1 MSTKLAKGVD
11 YITQRFHEYE
21 KDRREKYKIIRTLQS
36 ELEKVSMKVEDLEK
50 KMDRQEQ
57 YFRRNCIFIHRL
69 KKEKNEWRAEWRCI
83 ISGFR

>member
-11 YITQRFHEYE
+11 YITQRFDEYE

-57 YFRRNCIFIHRL
+57 SLGEIVFSFID
-69 KKEKNEWRAEWRCI
+69 
-83 ISGFR
+83 

>member
-57 YFRRNCIFIHRL
+57 SLGEIVFSFID
-69 KKEKNEWRAEWRCI
+69 
-83 ISGFR
+83 